1 MPVAS
6 GPSTATSA
14 SSVSDTHST
23 PMIGACIATSVSSVS
38 STPMILRQQA
48 GMLDL
53 LNEKVAS
60 LEETIQS
67 LENESKEETLLQEAE
82 YQCPLCLD
90 LAWYPYITACG
101 HCFCSRCLSRYKAKH
116 DRKCLEDPSSTDV
129 IIRCPACRSPI
140 YRKPLRSL
148 VIQQGIE
155 HVAVDLQVEAPVPH
169 LLEWHY
175 QH

>member
-1 MPVAS
+1 MSLRRRTRALMPVAS

-53 LNEKVAS
+53 LNKKVAS

-90 LAWYPYITACG
+90 LAWYPYM
-101 HCFCSRCLSRYKAKH
+101 
-116 DRKCLEDPSSTDV
+116 
-129 IIRCPACRSPI
+129 
-140 YRKPLRSL
+140 
-148 VIQQGIE
+148 
-155 HVAVDLQVEAPVPH
+155 
-169 LLEWHY
+169 
-175 QH
+175 